1 MKLQEARDD
10 FKSINVNK
18 TRAIAGRVIKTIFVE
33 LGRLG
38 ATSPSDQRRY
48 LRAILISLEERGDMI
63 INKRFK
69 NEA

>member
-1 MKLQEARDD
+1 MKLAEL
-10 FKSINVNK
+10 KSINVNK
-18 TRAIAGRVIKTIFVE
+18 TRSVAGRVIKNIFSE
-33 LGRLG
+33 LNKMGE
-38 ATSPSDQRRY
+38 TSPSDQRRY

>member
-10 FKSINVNK
+10 FKPVNVNK

-33 LGRLG
+33 LGKLC
-38 ATSPSDQRRY
+38 ATSPSDQHRY
-48 LRAILISLEERGDMI
+48 LHAVLKSLEQRGDKI

-69 NEA
+69 K

>member
-1 MKLQEARDD
+1 MKLTEL
-10 FKSINVNK
+10 KSINVNK
-18 TRAIAGRVIKTIFVE
+18 TRSIAGRVIKTIFVE

-48 LRAILISLEERGDMI
+48 LRAILKSLEQRGDKI

>member
-10 FKSINVNK
+10 FRSINVNK
-18 TRAIAGRVIKTIFVE
+18 TRAIAGRVIKNIFSE
-33 LGRLG
+33 LNKMG

-48 LRAILISLEERGDMI
+48 LRAILISLEERGDTI
-63 INKRFK
+63 INKKFK